1 MIYCIYFSSIPQS
14 PIFQTGG
21 YGGASNATHL
31 ASATSAELD
40 RLDWRLALGEV
51 SMNLRREVSDK
62 ASREELYSAVRT
74 EIGTLEERLS
84 VNCFLFVLISS
95 NVVFDNLQTR
105 LAGTDQISD
114 CMPHTLFYLFFPAAA
129 EGRGRRGLRRGYHK
143 SGK

>member
-1 MIYCIYFSSIPQS
+1 
-14 PIFQTGG
+14 
-21 YGGASNATHL
+21 
-31 ASATSAELD
+31 
-40 RLDWRLALGEV
+40 
-51 SMNLRREVSDK
+51 MNLRREVSDK

-84 VNCFLFVLISS
+84 VRDFVFVVIPS
-95 NVVFDNLQTR
+95 NVVLVSLQTK

-114 CMPHTLFYLFFPAAA
+114 CMPQTLSHLFSPAAA